1 MGTHLLTSL
10 QEYLHGISTF
20 GIIGVVLMLYP
31 VYVTCAFLN
40 NLIKLRKFKGPMA
53 LPFLGNC
60 YNSEALSVLRYLGKL
75 RKRYGRV
82 FTFFTF
88 TKPYVVVCEP
98 VAVRRILSD
107 PKTFIKGEDYSTV
120 FNIAFGEGLVTSN
133 GDKHKRDRGLFHKYF
148 IKTNIAPFLVHA
160 NTIAIEAIEEEIVKG
175 QKVGISYNI
184 EEFFAILALRTFMKF
199 FCGKKFTKSQEEY
212 FTKFASKGSY
222 IVGKMIMLSQPNWSP
237 ILIPWVNEIKQ
248 GKKRFWS
255 AMKDVIV
262 ERKSHIKAGEEPI
275 DDCLS
280 VLMNPENKMTEDDMS
295 DHIITMLCAGHDTTA
310 YFSSYTA
317 YLLAQ
322 HPETQEKLRAEI
334 QDILKDRTEITEKDI
349 STMTY
354 LNKVMQESLRLYSII
369 PCVSRQSVDDIVI
382 KEADN
387 LSIPKGVNILIPMF
401 LINRDPELWI
411 NPSIFDPE
419 RFDGKTD
426 WTSAK
431 HGFFPFG
438 YGTRVCIGNSLAQLE
453 SGIFLCH
460 LLLKFKIEQV
470 PDFKPNIFSG
480 ISLTTNNGISVIL
493 TPLQS

>member
-1 MGTHLLTSL
+1 MGTNILLSL
-10 QEYLHGISTF
+10 QSYMHGYSTF
-20 GIIGVVLMLYP
+20 GIIVVILLIFPLYS
-31 VYVTCAFLN
+31 T
-40 NLIKLRKFKGPMA
+40 LIFIGHLVKLRKFKGPMA
-53 LPFLGNC
+53 LPLVGNC

-88 TKPYVVVCEP
+88 MKPYVVICEP

-133 GDKHKRDRGLFHKYF
+133 GNKHKRDRGLFHKYF

-160 NTIAIEAIEEEIVKG
+160 NTITKEAIEEEIIKNG
-175 QKVGISYNI
+175 NERKSYDI

-199 FCGKKFTKSQEEY
+199 FCGKKFTKKEEEY
-212 FTKFASKGSY
+212 FTKFASEGSY
-222 IVGKMIMLSQPNWSP
+222 IVGRMIMLGFPIWSP
-237 ILIPWVNEIKQ
+237 VMIPWVTKIKE

-255 AMKDVIV
+255 SMKDVIN
-262 ERKSHIKAGEEPI
+262 ERKSQIKLDGEPEI

-280 VLMNPENKMTEDDMS
+280 VLINSENNMTEEDMS

-317 YLLAQ
+317 HLLAQ
-322 HPETQEKLRAEI
+322 YPEIQEKLRTEI
-334 QDILKDRTEITEKDI
+334 QEVLQNKTEISADDI
-349 STMTY
+349 SKMIY

-387 LSIPKGVNILIPMF
+387 LSIPKGANILIPMF

-411 NPSIFDPE
+411 NPSVFDPE

-460 LLLKFKIEQV
+460 LLLKYKIEQV
-470 PDFKPNIFSG
+470 KDWKPNIFSG
-480 ISLTTNNGISVIL
+480 ISLTTNNGIRVIL
-493 TPLQS
+493 TPL